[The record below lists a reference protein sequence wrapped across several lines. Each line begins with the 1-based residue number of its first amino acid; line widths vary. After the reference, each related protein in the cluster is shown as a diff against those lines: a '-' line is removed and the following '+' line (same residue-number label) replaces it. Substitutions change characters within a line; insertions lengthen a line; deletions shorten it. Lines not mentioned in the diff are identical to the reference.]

1 MSLFERLFG
10 KPDLNDFKMTETMW
24 GYVAEG
30 ATSFK
35 DGYEIGKQEGNKLQ
49 YEVTLHV
56 DNFKEFKAPSGRRAP
71 MSGWVTCQNLYGET
85 LPIRNGEYGLYTI
98 DRETGQRRIT
108 YKFNFTGKDGKEYFF
123 SGYKVIVHEPWR
135 FDILEDQ
142 TTLFATITRTDDGNE
157 TVAAQGIIHYHVEDF
172 PDMLFSI
179 RTPKD
184 DTIANRVRMATR
196 FFAFVSKEISGYI
209 REINPFYVAEY
220 SNFICRGVSQADGD
234 DVEFFLFSG
243 AHDKGF
249 PWGDNVSFSDIGLV
263 LREGDTWRRF
273 ALTEHAIEILKLK
286 ISEGTYQYEGP
297 LYELTSGYQ
306 VSFKEMHQAD
316 LPSHIRK
323 VSVKLSL
330 RFTPKEIDTK
340 NLPFDLDRSKLDLL
354 PKELKK
360 RIEKSQLFQDLKKGR
375 DDFTA
380 FGYTTQ
386 IHRLTEIDGDF
397 VVNGVRYSIQT
408 DRTLGE
414 GEFGKL
420 AGLRRPK
427 IYYNYFCAIEAEAD
441 LFRVHVRSG
450 VLRTLSADLLVS
462 KSEQIMGDLIGQIS
476 RMDFLVKGEQ
486 QEDMET
492 EEADRFIVP
501 QEDLLEINNDHY
513 PTATFQRRVVALPG
527 TNGSRALALEED
539 MHVINLESVKSDK
552 TATVAAIKDP
562 DRFRA
567 LDQVLEE
574 TGFFNL
580 LDEAQSNSGKTKDG
594 FSIIIKPNFSFMYSL
609 TDISTYTDPSL
620 VEHLI
625 DRILEKG
632 YRNIAVA
639 EAQSTYAV
647 FFTNRDVPTLAKYIG
662 LSGKN
667 YKVIDLSENTEAYDY
682 GRTLGN
688 HKSHPVWRDADFRIS
703 FAKNKTHSYAFY
715 TLTIKNIYGALPM
728 KNKFKEYHCNKE
740 LGIYIPAID
749 FIEEF
754 PIHFGL
760 IDAYFSADGPFG
772 IFADVEPNFTSTII
786 GGTDIV
792 AVDWVGASKMAYDPM
807 ISEYMQLAVD
817 RFGKPKIRLI
827 GDHTTYTEWKNVPEI
842 ISKAAFGIM
851 DRNFLFG
858 DFLYSAATTM
868 DPFFTFKSDEISR
881 KIARFFTTPMRKLLF
896 EWVRGNKDELTR
908 DDLKKLLDRDQWEYM
923 DKLIKALK
931 E

>member
-1 MSLFERLFG
+1 
-10 KPDLNDFKMTETMW
+10 
-24 GYVAEG
+24 
-30 ATSFK
+30 
-35 DGYEIGKQEGNKLQ
+35 
-49 YEVTLHV
+49 
-56 DNFKEFKAPSGRRAP
+56 
-71 MSGWVTCQNLYGET
+71 
-85 LPIRNGEYGLYTI
+85 
-98 DRETGQRRIT
+98 
-108 YKFNFTGKDGKEYFF
+108 
-123 SGYKVIVHEPWR
+123 
-135 FDILEDQ
+135 
-142 TTLFATITRTDDGNE
+142 
-157 TVAAQGIIHYHVEDF
+157 
-172 PDMLFSI
+172 
-179 RTPKD
+179 
-184 DTIANRVRMATR
+184 
-196 FFAFVSKEISGYI
+196 
-209 REINPFYVAEY
+209 
-220 SNFICRGVSQADGD
+220 
-234 DVEFFLFSG
+234 
-243 AHDKGF
+243 
-249 PWGDNVSFSDIGLV
+249 
-263 LREGDTWRRF
+263 
-273 ALTEHAIEILKLK
+273 
-286 ISEGTYQYEGP
+286 
-297 LYELTSGYQ
+297 
-306 VSFKEMHQAD
+306 
-316 LPSHIRK
+316 
-323 VSVKLSL
+323 
-330 RFTPKEIDTK
+330 
-340 NLPFDLDRSKLDLL
+340 
-354 PKELKK
+354 
-360 RIEKSQLFQDLKKGR
+360 
-375 DDFTA
+375 
-380 FGYTTQ
+380 
-386 IHRLTEIDGDF
+386 
-397 VVNGVRYSIQT
+397 
-408 DRTLGE
+408 
-414 GEFGKL
+414 
-420 AGLRRPK
+420 
-427 IYYNYFCAIEAEAD
+427 
-441 LFRVHVRSG
+441 
-450 VLRTLSADLLVS
+450 
-462 KSEQIMGDLIGQIS
+462 MGDLIGQIS

-527 TNGSRALALEED
+527 TNGKWALALEED

-567 LDQVLEE
+567 LDLVLEE

-580 LDEAQSNSGKTKDG
+580 LDETQSNSGKTKDG

-625 DRILEKG
+625 DRILERG

-662 LSGKN
+662 LRGKN

-772 IFADVEPNFTSTII
+772 IFADVVPNFTSTII
-786 GGTDIV
+786 GGTNIV
-792 AVDWVGASKMAYDPM
+792 AVDWVGASKMGYDPM

-868 DPFFTFKSDEISR
+868 DPFFTFKPDEISR
-881 KIARFFTTPMRKLLF
+881 KIARLITAPMRKLLF
-896 EWVRGNKDELTR
+896 EWVRGNKEDLTR
-908 DDLKKLLDRDQWEYM
+908 DDLRKLLDRDQWEYM
-923 DKLIKALK
+923 DKLIKALL